1 MTGTLKF
8 FLSIALTLSFAV
20 ACGGY
25 QQSSSTP
32 AASTSGSGTGSGSGS
47 GSGTYTGATAQVSLV
62 NESSAPVYQVF
73 MSSSQ
78 QTSWG
83 DELLN
88 GRVLQPNQSFDLT
101 GLAPGVWDIRVV
113 DRDGLWKEFYNQQ
126 VNPNG
131 NHRLVITSEEWNQS
145 FR

>member
-1 MTGTLKF
+1 MTGTLK
-8 FLSIALTLSFAV
+8 IALSTMLTLFFAV

-25 QQSSSTP
+25 QQSSSPTGATTAP
-32 AASTSGSGTGSGSGS
+32 AGGTSGGGGSS
-47 GSGTYTGATAQVSLV
+47 YTGATAQVSLV
-62 NESSAPVYQVF
+62 NESSAPIFQVY
-73 MSSSQ
+73 MSSSA

-101 GLAPGVWDIRVV
+101 GVAPGVWDIRVV
-113 DRDGLWKEFYNQQ
+113 DRDGLWKEFYSQQ

-131 NHRLVITSEEWNQS
+131 NHRLVITSDEWNQS